1 MFGFIGLMLHVFF
14 VKEVKVA
21 NWATPPHM
29 AMSSEEAQ
37 QLSSAVAQYAQQA
50 MIVGQ
55 QVYQSAQQLFWEQRR
70 KRGPP
75 TPAFSSTGLAT
86 PSGQGDVTEGDVPA
100 AASTTT
106 PPSSSTTP
114 PTGLFQPVVLGDN
127 SAYQAVAHSMGV
139 DVNNTEAVEKWMAQP
154 VTTRAD
160 VLHTVRHY
168 HTAVIRPELYN
179 LVNQIEV
186 TLLGFDDRLLRQSR
200 ELQWMAADNRAEQTR
215 ASGLTVLLTGSLRR
229 LSPQRGAS

>member
-1 MFGFIGLMLHVFF
+1 MFGFIGLILHVFF

-21 NWATPPHM
+21 NWATPPSM

-37 QLSSAVAQYAQQA
+37 QISNAVNAQYAQQA

-55 QVYQSAQQLFWEQRR
+55 PVYQSAQQLFWEQRR

-86 PSGQGDVTEGDVPA
+86 PSGQGDVAEGEVPA
-100 AASTTT
+100 AASATT

-139 DVNNTEAVEKWMAQP
+139 DVNNTAAVDQWMAQP

-160 VLHTVRHY
+160 VLNTVRHY
-168 HTAVIRPELYN
+168 HTAVTRPELYN
-179 LVNQIEV
+179 IVNQIEV

-200 ELQWMAADNRAEQTR
+200 ELR
-215 ASGLTVLLTGSLRR
+215 
-229 LSPQRGAS
+229 